1 MKAKSVSFST
11 VGTTAP
17 EPPADLV
24 QAVADAL
31 TALNAV
37 RAKYA
42 GRTLHSQRAIEER
55 NAEIGASE
63 SIHCQ
68 AVIALAE
75 WHMQAL
81 RPALD
86 AAKAALPPLVEAVS
100 AADRAHREGRQRLA
114 LIVNSYD
121 CHRSVLTDAQRHLRQ
136 LAPLPT
142 DPSKRQIKVSAA
154 LAR

>member
-1 MKAKSVSFST
+1 MKSTSFST
-11 VGTTAP
+11 TGTTAP

-31 TALNAV
+31 ATLNAV

-42 GRTLHSQRAIEER
+42 GRMLHSQRETEER
-55 NAEIGASE
+55 NAEIAASE
-63 SIHCQ
+63 STHCK

-81 RPALD
+81 QPALA

-100 AADRAHREGRQRLA
+100 AADRAHRAGRQRLA

-121 CHRSVLTDAQRHLRQ
+121 CHRSVITDAQRHLQQ

-142 DPSKRQIKVSAA
+142 DPASRQIKANAA
-154 LAR
+154 LAW